1 MKLRQEL
8 RQVKRIIFDYYKDYI
23 FANCKDFPEDF
34 FSVNFG
40 SYQFVPIDDLT
51 IYKGEHIMALQ
62 GHSYN
67 IYLCGSP
74 SLGLLN
80 EIENDVRE
88 KLRRYWAGGEKL

>member
-1 MKLRQEL
+1 MRLRQEL
-8 RQVKRIIFDYYKDYI
+8 RQVKRIIFERCIDHI
-23 FANCKDFPEDF
+23 FELGKGYTEDF

-62 GHSYN
+62 GRSYN

-74 SLGLLN
+74 SFEFRN